1 MTVDALAALKAYS
14 AAAGAVKDP
23 AAGLAAK
30 EAAGAPDFAALVKD
44 AVAST
49 EGTLR
54 HAESITAAGAL
65 GQADLVDVVT
75 AVTAAEV
82 TMETVIAVRDE
93 VIRAYQDILR
103 MPI

>member
-1 MTVDALAALKAYS
+1 MAADALAAAKAYGAAANALKS
-14 AAAGAVKDP
+14 GGAAAPAAEGPDFGAMVKDAVSGAEGTLRQAESMTAAGAV
-23 AAGLAAK
+23 
-30 EAAGAPDFAALVKD
+30 
-44 AVAST
+44 
-49 EGTLR
+49 
-54 HAESITAAGAL
+54 

-93 VIRAYQDILR
+93 VIRAYQDIMR